1 MPRGSCRLDVESRG
15 IARRVEKSTLPYLTL
30 PYLTL
35 PYPTDGGQTILLRA
49 SVPPGLEV
57 VASSY
62 GRGSWPRT
70 VFFSA
75 GGVPVLPWY
84 ATLNETRPWV
94 LPASVADDPA
104 AHVELP
110 DGAEGER
117 VQ

>member
-1 MPRGSCRLDVESRG
+1 VPH
-15 IARRVEKSTLPYLTL
+15 
-30 PYLTL
+30 
-35 PYPTDGGQTILLRA
+35 GGQTILLRA